1 MKSHVITACRRVR
14 LARHGDGRCWHQV
27 RWFPHGER
35 GSDVAVTWL
44 SPHKPSLAETQE
56 GNHGTEARTE
66 IQILPA
72 EGEEKKAANADQE
85 TADT

>member
-1 MKSHVITACRRVR
+1 MGFSS
-14 LARHGDGRCWHQV
+14 GRYWQRCCPGAQL
-27 RWFPHGER
+27 GE
-35 GSDVAVTWL
+35 G
-44 SPHKPSLAETQE
+44 AETQE